1 MASTGLALPV
11 TPELNPE
18 NLPRRTASIL
28 GERKNSTARTDD
40 KPRIASR
47 QSVGK
52 FQKSEEGKRLL
63 ATVHAVVHRLP
74 PELVSDLVRAGI
86 RIAVV
91 PNMDCVPPSHG
102 NDNFVDTLG
111 LFWNERLIF
120 IPQKVFAY
128 SELLDNDEVEF
139 VALQEIGHAF
149 DYMKGYLSETQGII

>member
-1 MASTGLALPV
+1 
-11 TPELNPE
+11 
-18 NLPRRTASIL
+18 
-28 GERKNSTARTDD
+28 
-40 KPRIASR
+40 
-47 QSVGK
+47 
-52 FQKSEEGKRLL
+52 
-63 ATVHAVVHRLP
+63 
-74 PELVSDLVRAGI
+74 
-86 RIAVV
+86 
-91 PNMDCVPPSHG
+91 MDCVPPSHG